1 MENTFEEAYQNEQRA
16 IAMFDAAKNDEEK
29 EEARELHDKTYGQI
43 GNLGEFAV
51 HIWREYQNSRE
62 HGNINLNLCEIIWDH
77 QVPEIVACMKA
88 NGIASFTFSG
98 TYTEATRTAWL
109 FQQEGCVLEGL
120 VEINSRYTD
129 AYGDS
134 LKVPALQFRVK

>member
-1 MENTFEEAYQNEQRA
+1 MKNIFEEAYQKELQA
-16 IAMFDAAKNDEEK
+16 IAAFDAAKNKEEK
-29 EEARELHDKTYGQI
+29 EEARELYNKTFGQI
-43 GNLGEFAV
+43 GNMGEFAV
-51 HIWREYQNSRE
+51 HIWREYQISRK
-62 HGNINLNLCEIIWDH
+62 HGNFNLNLSEIVWDH

-88 NGIASFTFSG
+88 NGIERFTFSG
-98 TYTEATRTAWL
+98 TYTEAIRTAWL
-109 FQQEGCVLEGL
+109 FQQEGCVLEGF

>member
-1 MENTFEEAYQNEQRA
+1 MKNIFEEAYQKELQA
-16 IAMFDAAKNDEEK
+16 IAAFDAAKNDEEK
-29 EEARELHDKTYGQI
+29 EKARELHNETFGQI
-43 GNLGEFAV
+43 GSLGKFAV
-51 HIWREYQNSRE
+51 HIWREYQISRE
-62 HGNINLNLCEIIWDH
+62 HGNLNLNLSEIVWDH
-77 QVPEIVACMKA
+77 QVPEIVVCMKA
-88 NGIASFTFSG
+88 NGIAGFTFSG
-98 TYTEATRTAWL
+98 TYTEAIRTAWL

>member
-1 MENTFEEAYQNEQRA
+1 MKNIFEEAYQKELQA
-16 IAMFDAAKNDEEK
+16 IAAFDAAKNKEEK
-29 EEARELHDKTYGQI
+29 EEARELHNKTFGQI
-43 GNLGEFAV
+43 GNMGEFAV
-51 HIWREYQNSRE
+51 HIWREYQISRKD
-62 HGNINLNLCEIIWDH
+62 GNFNLNLSEIVWDH

-88 NGIASFTFSG
+88 NGIERFTFSG
-98 TYTEATRTAWL
+98 TYTEAIRTAWL
-109 FQQEGCVLEGL
+109 FQQEGCVLEGF